1 MAGRFHLTWDAF
13 ATALG
18 VVFAAAL
25 AVLMAVYAV
34 REWNLVFA
42 LVGCAFF
49 WIAYELSKNVVA
61 ASRFAPWQ
69 RLSIEN
75 GSMRFAG
82 QQRLLSDVTT
92 IRYALG
98 YTKKSVNLIPSGT
111 DVTGLLMLE
120 FPDGCKWLFR
130 SGVGVITV
138 IDGNRGAEDTKM
150 MVRVMLAISR
160 ATGVPAERIPSAQF
174 ATLV

>member
-1 MAGRFHLTWDAF
+1 M
-13 ATALG
+13 
-18 VVFAAAL
+18 AAL
-25 AVLMAVYAV
+25 TASVAVYAV
-34 REWNLVFA
+34 LEWNLVYA
-42 LVGCAFF
+42 LVGCAFL
-49 WIAYELSKNVVA
+49 WITYELSKSAVA
-61 ASRFAPWQ
+61 ASKFAPWQ

-98 YTKKSVNLIPSGT
+98 YTKKSVNLMPSGT

-120 FPDGCKWLFR
+120 FADGSKWLFR

-160 ATGVPAERIPSAQF
+160 ANGVPAERISSAQF
-174 ATLV
+174 ATLD